1 MSRVK
6 LYSVIVMLGLL
17 ALLAGACAPEP
28 VATPTPSPPSTSE
41 EMPASEPVPTVTPV
55 SPNAS
60 SEECPTTPTLPGASE
75 EVLTGEPSPSMEASN
90 EASQRIAE
98 GFLRS
103 SPTFFFDGIEKSVRL
118 VDTIAPQSMPD
129 YRIFFFTFDSGQAG
143 YGDRTGQV
151 LAEVI
156 TPHKVA
162 ITVDQGQI
170 KVALIDRT
178 WDILTQEKI
187 VSG

>member
-1 MSRVK
+1 MIKTK
-6 LYSVIVMLGLL
+6 LNLVVVMLVIS
-17 ALLAGACAPEP
+17 ALLAGGCVAEPDSASAPGP
-28 VATPTPSPPSTSE
+28 PGTPE
-41 EMPASEPVPTVTPV
+41 EVPV
-55 SPNAS
+55 S
-60 SEECPTTPTLPGASE
+60 
-75 EVLTGEPSPSMEASN
+75 EPSPSMEASN

-129 YRIFFFTFDSGQAG
+129 YRIFFFEFESRQAG

-151 LAEVI
+151 LAQVI
-156 TPHKVA
+156 TTHKVA
-162 ITVDQGQI
+162 ITVDRGEI
-170 KVALIDRT
+170 TLALMDRT
-178 WDILTQEKI
+178 WNMLTQEKI